1 MGVDELERSLA
12 ALLAADGKTEIV
24 GLRRLSG
31 GASRETWSFD
41 AVADGE
47 GRGLILQRLRPGVTE
62 SSSGIPMSVEAEA
75 LRSAGD
81 HGVPVARVVA
91 VDDAAVLGSDG
102 RVVERRD
109 GVTHARPLLSDDEYA
124 PTRPVR
130 GTSAGRKGVRS
141 GKDSS

>member
-62 SSSGIPMSVEAEA
+62 SSSGIPM
-75 LRSAGD
+75 RSEE
-81 HGVPVARVVA
+81 HTSELQSLMRISYA
-91 VDDAAVLGSDG
+91 VFCLKKNTHNRQQHAANQ
-102 RVVERRD
+102 
-109 GVTHARPLLSDDEYA
+109 
-124 PTRPVR
+124 
-130 GTSAGRKGVRS
+130 
-141 GKDSS
+141 

>member
-62 SSSGIPMSVEAEA
+62 SRSGIPMSVEAEA

-81 HGVPVARVVA
+81 HGVPVARVR
-91 VDDAAVLGSDG
+91 SE
-102 RVVERRD
+102 ERRV
-109 GVTHARPLLSDDEYA
+109 GQECVSTC
-124 PTRPVR
+124 
-130 GTSAGRKGVRS
+130 RS
-141 GKDSS
+141 RWWPYH